1 MITLAGVM
9 AFLQESQEREVK
21 EWERRLANYKR
32 DTSYYIE
39 KIEEYK
45 EQTEKREKI
54 VDELEEFLYFYENS
68 KFENAIA
75 SIRTKYDFSVR
86 ELKDAKYEYNYYSVC
101 LDTNDRN
108 IKYAEKQLEIAK
120 ANCATNPEVNR
131 LAQKVYGDFEIIN
144 KMKQIK
150 DIYYDTEEG
159 YIYIITECLAIHE
172 PITGKRFE
180 LGEAT
185 ICLRDHENLANNIKI
200 KTNNKR
206 IGYGRDVMYH
216 PHVFANQE
224 ACWGTAQN
232 DLILAANRGDYISL
246 VLTILL
252 FLQTCDIKDVAG
264 RYVGAWDEIDQNN
277 SIIHYGKDMLIL
289 GTDGNYY
296 DDDDMSSC
304 DICGH
309 IEHSED
315 LYSCDNCDNYVCEN
329 CQTEIQVWTE
339 DYITVCDNCYD
350 EYYFE
355 CPDCHLYVHTD
366 DGVQVGTD
374 WLCPHCAEERRNED
388 VHPF

>member
-1 MITLAGVM
+1 MITLTGVIN
-9 AFLQESQEREVK
+9 FLQESQEREVK

-32 DTSYYIE
+32 DTPYYIE
-39 KIEEYK
+39 RINEYK
-45 EQTEKREKI
+45 NQKNTREKI
-54 VDELEEFLYFYENS
+54 VDELEEFLHFYENS
-68 KFENAIA
+68 KYKNAIA
-75 SIRTKYDFSVR
+75 PVRSRYEFSVK
-86 ELKDAKYEYNYYSVC
+86 ELRDANYEYKYYSDC
-101 LDTNDRN
+101 LDTNERN
-108 IKYAEKQLEIAK
+108 IKYAEKQLEEAK
-120 ANCATNPEVNR
+120 ANCTSDPEVNE
-131 LAQKVYGDFEIIN
+131 LAKKIYGDFEIIN

-206 IGYGRDVMYH
+206 IGYGRDFMYH

-246 VLTILL
+246 ILTILL

-277 SIIHYGKDMLIL
+277 SVIHYGEDMLIL
-289 GTDGNYY
+289 GTDGSYY
-296 DDDDMSSC
+296 GDDDVSSC
-304 DICGH
+304 DICGNTV
-309 IEHSED
+309 HSED
-315 LYSCDNCDNYVCEN
+315 LWHCDNCDNYVCEN

-339 DYITVCDNCYD
+339 DYINVCDSCYD
-350 EYYFE
+350 DYYFE
-355 CPDCHLYVHTD
+355 CADCGLYVHNS
-366 DGVQVGTD
+366 DGVQVDGD
-374 WLCPHCAEERRNED
+374 WVCPHCAAERREEN